1 VCHASQSSLQ
11 VADRYTKD
19 AVLLPTLS
27 NTPRNTRAEIVAY
40 FVSFLQNKPVGVFQT
55 IAGGSPNVKNLAPG
69 VVSLSGVAKFTLTGT
84 DGAKS
89 DVFVRKTFV
98 FQKVGAD
105 WLIAEHQSSLMPES
119 EAQPTAEQ
127 VVGFFNTWNAA
138 LQTLDPKKV
147 RALMRAYCDVNY
159 RSCRRKYQ
167 CGCHA
172 MQWM

>member
-1 VCHASQSSLQ
+1 M
-11 VADRYTKD
+11 ADRYTAN

-27 NTPRNTRAEIVAY
+27 NTPRNTRAGIIAY
-40 FVSFLQNKPVGVFQT
+40 FVDFLQKKPVGEFQT
-55 IAGGSPNVKNLAPG
+55 IAGSPNVKNLAPG
-69 VVSLSGVAKFTLTGT
+69 VVSLSGVAKFILTDK
-84 DGAKS
+84 DGSKS

-119 EAQPTAEQ
+119 EVQPTAEQ

-147 RALMRAYCDVNY
+147 RHA
-159 RSCRRKYQ
+159 Q
-167 CGCHA
+167 C
-172 MQWM
+172 